1 MQAIILIGGF
11 GTRLYPLTYTTPKS
25 LLPIAN
31 VPFLSALLHWLKRNG
46 VSEVIFAVSHLA
58 PTVINFLK
66 THHAD
71 PGMPVTI
78 RMETEP
84 LGSGGALKNCED
96 LIKGKFILFN
106 GDILTDL
113 DLRALM
119 SFHESSK
126 AVVTTTVSHVTDTT
140 QYGIL
145 DLDEA
150 GRARG
155 WQEKPGLQEARSRW
169 GNVGAWAMTPEILR
183 FIPARH
189 FVSLEKGTFPILFKE
204 GVPFFGY
211 RFAGY
216 WKDIGNIERYVQAN
230 RDLLQGKVRGT
241 ALPGREIQKG
251 IWVDASAVIAPD
263 VKFHPPVVIGKGCR
277 IAGGVEVAGPT
288 AIGDNCEIEGAAK
301 IASSILWP
309 SSKIG
314 QDARVSNAIV
324 ACARIEAD
332 CVVNDGSVI
341 CPETTVGRGS
351 VLPSGTIIGPGSI
364 LRWNPGTR
372 S

>member
-1 MQAIILIGGF
+1 MQAIILIGGL

-31 VPFLSALLHWLKRNG
+31 IPFLSALLHWLKRNG

-66 THHAD
+66 THHSD
-71 PGMPVTI
+71 LGIPLVI

-96 LIKGKFILFN
+96 LIKGQFILFN
-106 GDILTDL
+106 GDILTDI

-126 AVVTTTVSHVTDTT
+126 AVVTTTLSHVEDVAH
-140 QYGIL
+140 YGIV
-145 DLDEA
+145 DVDAA
-150 GRARG
+150 GRAHG
-155 WQEKPGLQEARSRW
+155 WQEKPKREEAKSHW
-169 GNVGAWAMTPEILR
+169 GNVGAWAMSPDVLR
-183 FIPARH
+183 FIPPRR
-189 FVSLEKGTFPILFKE
+189 FVSLEKETFPMLFKE

-230 RDLLQGKVRGT
+230 RDLLNGKIGGT
-241 ALPGREIQKG
+241 PIPGREIKKG
-251 IWVDASAVIAPD
+251 IWVDASAALADD
-263 VKFHPPVVIGKGCR
+263 VKFYPPAVVGRNCR
-277 IAGGVEVAGPT
+277 IAGDVEISGPT
-288 AIGDNCEIEGAAK
+288 AIGDNCEIESAAK

-309 SSKIG
+309 ATKIG
-314 QDARVSNAIV
+314 QGTRISNSVV
-324 ACARIEAD
+324 ASARIGSE
-332 CVVNDGSVI
+332 CVVGDGSVI
-341 CPETTVGRGS
+341 CSDTTVGPGAI
-351 VLPSGTIIGPGSI
+351 LPPGTIIGPGSS
-364 LRWNPGTR
+364 LRWNSGTR
-372 S
+372 